1 MKTVPRENG
10 SNPCIAPMIG
20 SVMAIRGKGAR
31 YACHPVRFAPANRL
45 IAPTGARFGGCGSTR
60 NTAPIVV
67 KVNAGHFERGF
78 IIVLVLSYFTRR
90 RQVGLPQCFRNAKP
104 MAHPSA
110 PDKKRVARPVE
121 IPDRF
126 GRNLLLARQRHR
138 DPLRTPADRAADMQ

>member
-1 MKTVPRENG
+1 MNTVPRENG
-10 SNPCIAPMIG
+10 AKPPIIAMIG
-20 SVMAIRGKGAR
+20 SVRAIIRRGTR
-31 YACHPVRFAPANRL
+31 YACQPFRFAPANRL

-110 PDKKRVARPVE
+110 PDKKRVAQPV
-121 IPDRF
+121 
-126 GRNLLLARQRHR
+126 
-138 DPLRTPADRAADMQ
+138 